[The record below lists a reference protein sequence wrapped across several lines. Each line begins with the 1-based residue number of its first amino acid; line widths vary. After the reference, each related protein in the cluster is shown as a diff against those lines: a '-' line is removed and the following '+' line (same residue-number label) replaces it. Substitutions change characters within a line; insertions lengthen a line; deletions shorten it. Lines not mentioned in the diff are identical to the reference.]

1 MATVNDIAIR
11 VRRGIDDMQKVNY
24 SDPEIIEMINDG
36 INFLST
42 ELIMTKEPEMISSLT
57 IDGQTSVARPERFV
71 SFVGQYPI
79 QYLTDNTGT
88 VGLKH
93 INPDFSG
100 SMVVRY
106 FSLKPVVSALTDT
119 FPFSKLVHQTAL
131 VENVIASILPKEVA
145 K

>member
-24 SDPEIIEMINDG
+24 SDPEIIERINDG

-79 QYLTDNTGT
+79 QYLTDNTGA

-106 FSLKPVVSALTDT
+106 FSFFIL
-119 FPFSKLVHQTAL
+119 FRFKLL
-131 VENVIASILPKEVA
+131 INLCSFIIKSPSLSILTI
-145 K
+145 